1 MADDIFLNNTPR
13 GYGRSAALQQQF
25 DDAAATILKIDGWSD
40 GTTPPRLVA
49 DLALEGGGAG
59 TSAGAIAAVLV
70 AALSRAG
77 HPMTELRQLI
87 NSLNFMNF
95 MPNGK
100 LHQLLEEV
108 GGKKGNELADLGS

>member
-49 DLALEGGGAG
+49 DLALEGGGVKG
-59 TSAGAIAAVLV
+59 IGLVGAILVLDE
-70 AALSRAG
+70 AG
-77 HPMTELRQLI
+77 
-87 NSLNFMNF
+87 
-95 MPNGK
+95 
-100 LHQLLEEV
+100 
-108 GGKKGNELADLGS
+108 